1 MDDRKRGIVFSA
13 QEDAALLE
21 AYFARKKIIEGTFS
35 SNLTTKD
42 KKKAWEQIAAVT
54 NAIDARSVRDVE
66 QIKQRYKNMLKQY
79 KNYMTETKN
88 PPTGG
93 GKPLERKPFFEIFD
107 RFMADD
113 SRIAGICES
122 PLELGPAKQQQQL
135 SDAGG
140 LPSSS
145 FATVADPEASASF
158 PPSFTDLTPIRSK
171 SVKFEAKRRKVE
183 TELLTTKI
191 SETAAAAEMPTLKE
205 MQLKVLEKEDA
216 KLTLEIRKLELELEA
231 PGFARHAL
239 DRKFGNHSEGTDVS
253 KFFANHQFGANEA
266 SEHDASQLE
275 TAIQREKRPEP
286 ITFQNGEPVFIW
298 NLKGNKATW
307 LPATIIERVGNSP
320 TYRVGVPTLRCAVHR
335 LANQIRRRF
344 PVELETPQLGQ
355 ANGNDLAG
363 DQTNRIPIKEIEKAK
378 SPVGQSQSAP
388 RRSAR
393 AKKAPQQLDMDP
405 SKRKYDLVRP

>member
-1 MDDRKRGIVFSA
+1 MDDRKRGIFFSA

-122 PLELGPAKQQQQL
+122 PLELGPAKQQQL

-205 MQLKVLEKEDA
+205 MQLKVLEKEDT
-216 KLTLEIRKLELELEA
+216 KLTLEIRKLELELEV
-231 PGFARHAL
+231 L
-239 DRKFGNHSEGTDVS
+239 ELKKEKQTRKFLGYD
-253 KFFANHQFGANEA
+253 NE
-266 SEHDASQLE
+266 
-275 TAIQREKRPEP
+275 
-286 ITFQNGEPVFIW
+286 
-298 NLKGNKATW
+298 
-307 LPATIIERVGNSP
+307 
-320 TYRVGVPTLRCAVHR
+320 
-335 LANQIRRRF
+335 
-344 PVELETPQLGQ
+344 
-355 ANGNDLAG
+355 DL
-363 DQTNRIPIKEIEKAK
+363 
-378 SPVGQSQSAP
+378 
-388 RRSAR
+388 
-393 AKKAPQQLDMDP
+393 
-405 SKRKYDLVRP
+405 